1 MDFLSKEILDYS
13 KKFTKKQEKILEDLE
28 RETHYKIL
36 MPRMISGHLMGTFLQ
51 FISKMLHPK
60 HILEIGTYT
69 GYSAICLA
77 SGLHKNGKL
86 HTIEINPELK
96 EISTK
101 YFKKA
106 NLTNKIDLHIGDAK
120 HIIPTLDILF
130 DLIFIDA
137 DKKNYLHYYE
147 LAIEKTNK
155 GGHILIDNVLWSG
168 KVLHPAKSNDIE
180 TLEIQKLNQ
189 KIQSDNRVENI
200 LLPIRDG
207 LMICKIL

>member
-1 MDFLSKEILDYS
+1 MNFISNDIINYAQ
-13 KKFTKKQEKILEDLE
+13 KFTKKQEKILADLE

-51 FISKMLHPK
+51 LISNMTNPK
-60 HILEIGTYT
+60 NILEIGTYT

-77 SGLHKNGKL
+77 SGLQKNGKL

-96 EISTK
+96 DISTK

-106 NLTNKIDLHIGDAK
+106 NLDKKIELHIGDAK
-120 HIIPTLDILF
+120 HIIPTLNMSF

-147 LAIEKTNK
+147 LALKKANK
-155 GGHILIDNVLWSG
+155 GGYILIDNVLWSG
-168 KVLHPAKSNDIE
+168 KVLHPAKKNDIE

-189 KIQSDNRVENI
+189 KIQNDNKVENM